1 MNVFYKDLLNRN
13 FPIEGV
19 GSVDPSLDL
28 IPFDNSVY
36 DGAFTTTPDFAA
48 LGEPWM
54 LSSLS
59 QTMTPP
65 LVQHS
70 METLL
75 RALRTWPRIL
85 CKGFQ
90 LPPMF
95 HHTIS
100 KSTVSLPLA
109 NCCTLVKM
117 WEGQFSGTNA
127 LVQDTILTE
136 IKTLFR
142 NFKTYDEAE
151 SLAALQAMTVYAIML
166 VFPAKDQQTIPFLDN
181 EVFSEIQQVV
191 RHTALSGMILQ
202 EETENCV
209 PSWEAWIHVTS
220 KRRAV
225 FTLYLLHWAYS
236 VYHHVPSFNCHEL
249 AYIPAPA
256 PKYLWNA
263 TSEEQWKGLYER
275 WLAQWQGQQYLQH
288 EFMFVTPGPFLDE
301 RTQLWLEDTDE
312 FGMMFMSIFNATD
325 REAYGF
331 LPRCFTIS
339 PGETTESGNSSVH
352 SQH

>member
-1 MNVFYKDLLNRN
+1 MNAFCSDLLDRN
-13 FPIEGV
+13 FPSEGV
-19 GSVDPSLDL
+19 ASGDASLDL
-28 IPFDNSVY
+28 IPLENSLY
-36 DGAFTTTPDFAA
+36 GGAFTTTPDFAA

-95 HHTIS
+95 HHTTS
-100 KSTVSLPLA
+100 KITVPLPLA

-117 WEGQFSGTNA
+117 WDGQFSGTKA

-136 IKTLFR
+136 IKTLFKM
-142 NFKTYDEAE
+142 FKTYDEAE
-151 SLAALQAMTVYAIML
+151 SLAALQAMTIYAIML
-166 VFPAKDQQTIPFLDN
+166 VFPAKNQQTIPFLEI
-181 EVFSEIQQVV
+181 EVFSEIQEVV

-202 EETENCV
+202 EETENCM

-249 AYIPAPA
+249 GYIPAPTA
-256 PKYLWNA
+256 KYLWSA

-275 WLAQWQGQQYLQH
+275 WLTQWQGQQYLQH

-331 LPRCFTIS
+331 LPRCFTTS

-352 SQH
+352 SWH